1 MKTLIKGGNIVLED
15 RELRGDLLIVDGK
28 IKKVAGSINEVCDRV
43 YQVDNHY
50 VLAGFIDP
58 HTHMD
63 LQQSNQFKAVDDF
76 YSGTRAAALGGTTTI
91 IDHISFGPAGC
102 ALNHSIN
109 HYRKIAKS
117 AVIDYGLHGVIQ
129 HVDQAILS
137 ELVDLVI
144 EEGITSFKA
153 YTTYGYHLS
162 LYHIEQLLHTLKMAG
177 GVLTVHCEDH
187 QQTIDLT
194 KKLVAKGKTA
204 PKYYPQSRP
213 NQVEAIAVA
222 GVLAAA
228 KKAGDAPVYIVHT
241 SCRESIEAINAA
253 KKRGQDNIYVETC
266 TQYLLLDQSLYM
278 QNDQRRAAEY
288 IMAPPLRTQADI
300 STLWQTLARGEISV
314 VGTDHC
320 PFMRAEKHL
329 GSDDF
334 RQAPG
339 GVGGVQAR
347 GILMYSEAVHKHG
360 ISVVDFGKFMST
372 NAAKIFGCYPQKGVL
387 AVGSDADIVIIDPT
401 KTTDLGKVTQGSNCD
416 YNVYDDRVCQGA
428 ISHVFSKGACI
439 VQDNQFV
446 GQRGAGQ
453 FIIRKPNL

>member
-15 RELRGDLLIVDGK
+15 RILCGDLLIIDGK
-28 IKKVAGSINEVCDRV
+28 INKIAADIDQDCDRV

-50 VLAGFIDP
+50 IFAGFIDP

-63 LQQSNQFKAVDDF
+63 LQQSEQFKAADDF

-91 IDHISFGPAGC
+91 IDHIGFGPAGC
-102 ALNHSIN
+102 ALSHSIN
-109 HYRKIAKS
+109 QYRQIAKS

-137 ELVDLVI
+137 ELVDLVS
-144 EEGITSFKA
+144 EAGITSFKA

-162 LYHIEQLLHTLKMAG
+162 LYHIEQLLHTLKLAG
-177 GVLTVHCEDH
+177 GILTVHCEDH
-187 QQTIDLT
+187 QQTVERTEQLAT
-194 KKLVAKGKTA
+194 KGQTA
-204 PKYYPQSRP
+204 PRYYPLSRP
-213 NQVEAIAVA
+213 NQVEATAVA

-241 SCRESIEAINAA
+241 SCRESIEEINAA
-253 KKRGQDNIYVETC
+253 KRRGQDNIYTETC
-266 TQYLLLDQSLYM
+266 TQYLLLDQALYM
-278 QNDQRRAAEY
+278 QDDQARAAEY
-288 IMAPPLRTQADI
+288 IMAPPLRTQADVMA
-300 STLWQTLARGEISV
+300 LWQTLARGDISV
-314 VGTDHC
+314 VATDHC

-329 GSDDF
+329 GSEDF

-339 GVGGVQAR
+339 GIGGVQTR

-360 ISVVDFGKFMST
+360 ISVVDFSKFMST

-387 AVGSDADIVIIDPT
+387 AAGSDADIVIIDPA
-401 KTTDLGKVTQGSNCD
+401 KTTDLSAITSGSNCD
-416 YNVYDDRVCQGA
+416 YDVYAKGICHGA

-439 VQDNQFV
+439 VQNDRFM

-453 FIIRKPNL
+453 FIIRKPSI